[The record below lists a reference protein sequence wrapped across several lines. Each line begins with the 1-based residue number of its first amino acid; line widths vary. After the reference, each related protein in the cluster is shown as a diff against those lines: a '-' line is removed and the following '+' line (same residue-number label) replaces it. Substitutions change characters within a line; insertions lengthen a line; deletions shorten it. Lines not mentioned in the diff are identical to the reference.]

1 MLRKVSG
8 RVSDCEIGD
17 IRKGGLFS
25 EDAAGLEIVHNQVR
39 ACGDNGILIWRSEIG
54 EDATIVT
61 ANRIER
67 IYAKSAAVAKMVM
80 VSMCSAQAR

>member
-1 MLRKVSG
+1 M
-8 RVSDCEIGD
+8 
-17 IRKGGLFS
+17 
-25 EDAAGLEIVHNQVR
+25 R